1 MPRWSLLLLLLAS
14 CAPQPAVRT
23 ALQGN
28 LADLKRDIQSARQSG
43 KLDPGAV
50 VKIAQA
56 VGERELTSA
65 QGANGAQ
72 RVRSLRSCAF
82 PLRAAMEQRSTS
94 DDDVAA
100 ELTLILL
107 ETHDADRNAL
117 LTRHARS
124 TSGAWRA
131 VAARA
136 AVRPVD
142 TDLRK
147 AFYFDADERV
157 RRAALITAREVHD
170 AGELEALLEAAR
182 VDPDA
187 QSQSLA
193 TRAAGAIGGE
203 RAVLALKDLWV
214 QADDTLR
221 IAIVDAWTERASF
234 VAGGSREL
242 SIAAESSGGL
252 AAVSASYALARS
264 GGADAAAANAR
275 LRRYIADGSDDEKRL
290 ALNVALL
297 DAETTAAIAKA
308 AHDASPELR
317 VVAWKRLG
325 TIDERRTDAIV
336 ALRNLANQKPASDA
350 EKRAQADAVSALADA
365 GDTSVSATL
374 VKGMQ
379 SPELQT
385 RWRAAH
391 ALASLGDYPN
401 AASALADDDANL
413 RSDLACTIL
422 ARDHAQ
428 R

>member
-1 MPRWSLLLLLLAS
+1 MQRWSLTLLLLAS

-28 LADLKRDIQSARQSG
+28 LADLKRDIQSAHQSG
-43 KLDPGAV
+43 KLDDGAV

-65 QGANGAQ
+65 QGENGAQ
-72 RVRSLRSCAF
+72 RVRALRSCAF
-82 PLRAAMEQRSTS
+82 PLRSAMEVRAGT

-117 LTRHARS
+117 LVRHARS
-124 TSGAWRA
+124 ASGAWRA

-147 AFYFDADERV
+147 AFYVDADQRV
-157 RRAALITAREVHD
+157 RRAALGTAREVHD
-170 AGELEALLEAAR
+170 PNELEALLEAAR
-182 VDPDA
+182 VDPDP

-214 QADDTLR
+214 RADDTLR
-221 IAIVDAWTERASF
+221 IAIVDAWAERASF

-242 SIAAESSGGL
+242 SVAAANGGGL
-252 AAVSASYALARS
+252 AAVSACFALARS
-264 GGADAAAANAR
+264 GGADAASANAR
-275 LRRYIADGSDDEKRL
+275 LRRYIADGTDDEKRL
-290 ALNVALL
+290 ALNVAPL
-297 DAETTAAIAKA
+297 DPETLAAIGKA
-308 AHDASPELR
+308 AHDASPELQ
-317 VVAWKRLG
+317 VVAWARLSG
-325 TIDERRTDAIV
+325 IDEQRSGAIH
-336 ALRNLANQKPASDA
+336 ALRDLANRKPGSEA
-350 EKRAQADAVSALADA
+350 EQRAQNDAVSALAAA
-365 GDTSVSATL
+365 GDSSVSATL
-374 VKGMQ
+374 IKGMQ

-391 ALASLGDYPN
+391 SLASLGDYPN

-422 ARDHAQ
+422 ARSNAQ